1 MVHAS
6 AGKKKTGKGNDDEDA
21 SALMSEGFS
30 SKSGK
35 GHAKDLPCQKAG
47 KLKPGK
53 LGNEEE
59 DRVKAYVK
67 EKLERRGLCLYA
79 SFQRLFEAKG
89 TGDKAQD
96 RGLALA
102 RRILERQ

>member
-6 AGKKKTGKGNDDEDA
+6 AGKKKSGKGNEDED
-21 SALMSEGFS
+21 SAQPSEGFS
-30 SKSGK
+30 VKSGK

-59 DRVKAYVK
+59 DRVKEYVK
-67 EKLERRGLCLYA
+67 QKLERRGLCLYRCHPA
-79 SFQRLFEAKG
+79 MHFFQVLQGSESYCTSA
-89 TGDKAQD
+89 
-96 RGLALA
+96 
-102 RRILERQ
+102 